1 MATDTIAIHPRQGGL
16 DAYLGLLQFLFLL
29 TWIVYVIFLPDLLAR
44 AGLPKEFAP
53 RLLLADQLLF
63 ACADVLLGLYA
74 DRAMNLLRRLTP
86 IVLVL
91 NLVSC
96 LIFAA
101 LPNFAAVSPALLIG
115 ATVTWVISS
124 TVLRAPLYGAI
135 ARRSAHPRH
144 GTAWALAG
152 MGLASAAAPYLGIV
166 LKGLDPALPMLVSG
180 IALALATLGF
190 DAWERAQS
198 GSPGS
203 IPTRVPEWRGM
214 FLPALTLF
222 LLGMGFQAHFFLNAA
237 PLFKQAG
244 GADALP
250 MLMPL
255 FWVGFSLAVYPGVRL
270 LARHGAAR
278 LLAVSASAGA
288 LASLACLA
296 QPGLAALIGLQLIAG
311 AAWGFS
317 FLAALDL
324 AGDTGRR
331 GREATFVGLVFA
343 ALAVAAAMRIGFAVT
358 GLKLPETTSLGLA
371 AGLWTCGA
379 LCAGIMLARRA
390 RSIP

>member
-1 MATDTIAIHPRQGGL
+1 MASKTIAIHPRQGWL

-44 AGLPKEFAP
+44 AGLPKDFAP

-96 LIFAA
+96 LIFAG
-101 LPNFAAVSPALLIG
+101 LPNFAAISPALLIA

-135 ARRSAHPRH
+135 ARRSAHPRY

-166 LKGLDPALPMLVSG
+166 MKGLDPALPMLISG

-190 DAWERAQS
+190 DAWERSQS
-198 GSPGS
+198 GMPGTA
-203 IPTRVPEWRGM
+203 PARVPEWRAM
-214 FLPALTLF
+214 FLPTLTLF
-222 LLGMGFQAHFFLNAA
+222 LLGAGFQAHFFLNAV

-255 FWVGFSLAVYPGVRL
+255 FWVGFSLAVYPGARL
-270 LARHGAAR
+270 LARYGAAR
-278 LLAVSASAGA
+278 LLTLSAFVGA
-288 LASLACLA
+288 LASMACLA
-296 QPGLAALIGLQLIAG
+296 QPGLAALIGLQLVAG
-311 AAWGFS
+311 GAWGFS
-317 FLAALDL
+317 FLSALDL
-324 AGDTGRR
+324 AGDTGHR

-343 ALAVAAAMRIGFAVT
+343 ALAIAAAMRIGIAAT

-379 LCAGIMLARRA
+379 LCAGIMLARRPHP
-390 RSIP
+390 IQ